1 MDCFMQVGKNKQKV
15 SVNNQ
20 EKEKAQKKIVRNP

>member
-15 SVNNQ
+15 SVVGEI
-20 EKEKAQKKIVRNP
+20 EKKLKKIQF